1 MATEGENERA
11 AVSGNA
17 WRAEPASSILA
28 SRFVPHLATQG
39 NETHLTRET
48 FAQLRRELLSEIQSQ
63 LRVDEDVT
71 DVNKLICIVLK
82 AGLEISPHGDTS
94 EQDRE
99 GQVLDCLDIIQTSIE
114 KAPQALWENS
124 DPFILGE
131 DIHAP
136 LFAWLILR
144 LIRLATT
151 WTSETVREKIQL
163 LYILCSLEIFQRS
176 NPWDARLRGL
186 SIPAA
191 NGSLIEDAQNL
202 GLSPELFKKNTD
214 LGGFAQ
220 TVSLACRLLDS
231 FNPRGE
237 IQPHAKHHDFI
248 LRQNFSWVLNGFHRL
263 RQVIIEWLQT
273 KGAQLTSEDA
283 IVPLQYLTYLH
294 RCCVPDSTLAGL
306 LSNMSLTS
314 TWSQCL
320 CGFLTLENIGKLPSV
335 QVILGRFLCDL
346 TETAKSSQSLVQQ
359 LRETLLPVLTE
370 VKDGDSIF
378 QSLDSCLWSP
388 LQTLHTQLLD
398 TAPPLTV
405 YSPKGLP
412 GDVYEEPDAAF
423 QRAGVLHQAEPN
435 EYARPS
441 KRLCL
446 PGPPIGST
454 NHGLFHLLVGKVSA
468 ILQSDCGKTM
478 ADLRT
483 SIQTSYDELSEFKKT
498 ELLDNLGK
506 ICCATAGKL
515 LRKPSDVIKRDTL
528 FCQTCDT
535 DQYQNDRAGNEEHP
549 GFEEIWSLFNFILP
563 KLTRPPGPRI
573 SAMVALRR
581 ILMHAPNSNQMH
593 ISNSASGE
601 FCLHSLRSSIR
612 ELRVAT
618 GHSVVAFV
626 RSNLPTD
633 IRRANF
639 VVVLEWLKNVSGKDD
654 MPLQEACII
663 TLCRLATVSE
673 DEEKNIILLR
683 LLEYLG
689 HPNPY
694 ICAVAYNELSKLA
707 QQFSLTPAGLFR
719 PYWRTLSVTVIKN
732 LQSRP
737 YMAEQLC
744 DLLGMKVDGF
754 LRLTEVHV
762 LPYLVS
768 TRKRDIICRIG
779 ASRNEGE
786 SAFDVC
792 SEKNNLA
799 AILAFLLS
807 QQSDNPEA
815 MIMSL
820 LADIDPAF
828 KGRSLAELVR
838 IEPILIACDLLKSLG
853 DAGEQKKERFNQ
865 ALHRLATFVPRKIAH
880 GSSSKKADLSHF
892 IEEHVLGIITQFAN
906 AINDFQ
912 VRQTLAEK
920 RRNIKAIEEM
930 INIAQGHVS
939 SALPQVC
946 ACLRSALDI
955 EELCDYAFSAWKTLI
970 SSLSEEDLEPIID
983 QTLAIVIRYWDN
995 LTEESRNRA
1004 CQLIDHILTNHSSL
1018 VRDTFNTMPSLA
1030 SIPEMATFDAKI
1042 NDMRAQMDVR
1052 SQFLALIRRCQ
1063 SENATVVEQ
1072 ALMELAP
1079 FLSANEEFL
1088 HDSVLSEQPDPVIAQ
1103 LTRSLLD
1110 CCVKFSTTSDSITLL
1125 SARCLG
1131 LVGCLDPN
1139 RVETIKEKKDI
1150 LVLSNFDRMEE
1161 TVAFILFFLQHV
1173 LVDAFLSASNT
1184 RAQGFLAWAM
1194 QGLLKF
1200 CKLNAVLTQRSRDLQ
1215 GDEKYQRWMEL
1226 PESVRNTLTPF
1237 LTSTYTVT
1245 VVTNHTDVN
1254 YPLFSPKL
1262 THSEWLRTLVQ
1273 DLLQTGNGDNAKMV
1287 FSISSRVVKGQDISI
1302 SSFLLPFAVLNRIVG
1317 GTVQEQHN
1325 LQHELMSVLSHP
1337 IPETNNH
1344 ARETIISSSQVRIPV
1359 ELNWL
1364 SSWLQGKK
1372 KHLNGL
1378 NHNSNQTSR
1387 SHKDQ
1392 TRDTLIDKYS
1402 SQIKSVENLLSLI
1415 PPEIISKRAVE
1426 CKSFSKALFHWEQ
1439 YIRKSKVHPESQER
1453 SNLEPLYQRL
1463 QDIYSQIDEP
1473 DGIEGI
1479 SSHLSALD
1487 IDQQILEHRKA
1498 GRWATAQSWY
1508 ELQLEKEPDNV
1519 DAQWNLVTCLKE
1531 SGQQDAILT
1540 RFEVLK
1546 ENESAAS
1553 RFLPF
1558 AVEASWIMSRW
1569 DKLEGYL
1576 DLCAKQGTEEFNVGI
1591 GSALDALRR
1600 KQDESFTDKINE
1612 LRLNVARSLTTNS
1625 VASLQACHDDM
1636 LRLHAL
1642 SEVESIAKAQSGQS
1656 RPGLLGA
1663 LDRRLDVLGGYLS
1676 DKQYLLGLR
1685 RATMELAGEFADS
1698 DISAAWLTSARLSR
1712 KGNFSSQ
1719 AYHSML
1725 NAARLK
1731 DRSASIE
1738 HARLLWKDGHH
1749 RKAIQTLEGAI
1760 SANEIT
1766 SSTSSS
1772 VEIEAMSFL
1781 SGRGQHQNESTAL
1794 AHLMLAKWTDR
1805 AGQTHSQAIVQRYRE
1820 AIKLY
1825 PKWERAHYYLGKHY
1839 NKILESEK
1847 AKPMGKEAQIYLS
1860 GEATKLV
1867 IDNYLR
1873 SLTYGTKYVFQ
1884 TLPKLLTLWLEHA
1897 SIVEQP
1903 IDPKRGD
1910 NEEFQK
1916 HTQAQRKKSLDEMHA
1931 QLKKFIDKRL
1941 QAALL
1946 FTILPQVV
1954 ARICHPNITVY
1965 DLLTRIVAKA
1975 VHNFPQQGLWT
1986 VLAVVKSSNK
1996 ERAKRGYNCLQKII
2010 DYGNKSKGES
2020 STASEIRRMIT
2031 QGTKF
2036 SEELLQLCLAP
2047 VEEKSSRVQL
2057 GRHLGFNHKVAP
2069 CRLVVPFQAMLIP
2082 SLPASQN
2089 IEYIKGFRAF
2099 PRDPTTIEAILDEAQ
2114 ILNSLQKPRKI
2125 SLRGSDGKIYNAL
2138 CKPKDDLRKDQ
2149 RLMEFNNMINR
2160 FLKRD
2165 VESSKRRMYIKTYA
2179 VTPLNE
2185 ECGLIEWVD
2194 NLRTLREIVIKLLR
2208 ERGISPNYNEIRHH
2222 LNEICADRSFAKLP
2236 LFTTK
2241 ILAKL
2246 PPVLHE
2252 WFIEM
2257 FPETE
2262 AWFTARLRYT
2272 RSSAVMSMVGYVL
2285 GLGDRHG
2292 ENLSFE
2298 EGTGG
2303 LLHVD
2308 FNCLFDKGQTF
2319 EKPEVVP
2326 FRLTHNMIDAFGAYG
2341 YNGPFRR
2348 TCEITLSLLRQNEDA
2363 LMTVLE
2369 TFLHDPTTDFI
2380 GKRRRTH
2387 VNVPDTP
2394 AGVLEDV
2401 RNKLRGFMSK
2411 QPIALSVDGQVDE
2424 LIIQA
2429 TDKKKL
2435 ASITSY
2441 SGYLAREIQLPAPK
2455 ITRNTPLGLSQ
2466 YTTRH
2471 KTAKIWM
2478 LKFGCGHGSG
2488 LDCDFDCCN
2497 HSCCSLGSGV
2507 DDAASLYEDYL
2518 CAPVVSEIERN
2529 MTENEQEI
2537 AI

>member
-1 MATEGENERA
+1 MAAEGDNEKVA
-11 AVSGNA
+11 MSGNG
-17 WRAEPASSILA
+17 WRPEPASSILA
-28 SRFVPHLATQG
+28 AHFAPRLASQG
-39 NETHLTRET
+39 HDAHLTRET
-48 FAQLRRELLSEIQSQ
+48 FSQLRQELLGEAHNQ

-82 AGLEISPHGDTS
+82 AGLDISPKS
-94 EQDRE
+94 NSQEQNLE
-99 GQVLDCLDIIQTSIE
+99 GQVLDCLDIIQASIE
-114 KAPQALWENS
+114 KSPQALWETS
-124 DPFILGE
+124 DPLIWGE

-136 LFAWLILR
+136 LFSWLILR
-144 LIRLATT
+144 LIRLANI
-151 WTSETVREKIQL
+151 WTSEIVRDRIQL
-163 LYILCSLEIFQRS
+163 IWSSLVYCGQRQARSLPASYAVAAFLRACTSDILLSLEKCQF
-176 NPWDARLRGL
+176 NDPWSSRHENLT
-186 SIPAA
+186 IPAE
-191 NGSLIEDAQNL
+191 GGTLIEDIENL
-202 GLSPELFKKNTD
+202 GLSPSLCSNRTL
-214 LGGFAQ
+214 LGNFYQ
-220 TVSLACRLLDS
+220 SFSLACRLLDS
-231 FNPRGE
+231 FSPNNDVVSR
-237 IQPHAKHHDFI
+237 AKHHEFN
-248 LRQNFSWVLNGFHRL
+248 LSWTLNGYHRL
-263 RQVIIEWLQT
+263 RKVILEWLHLFRA
-273 KGAQLTSEDA
+273 KLTPEDESLS
-283 IVPLQYLTYLH
+283 LQYLTCLQ
-294 RCCVPDSTLAGL
+294 RCWVSGSHTSSL
-306 LSNMSLTS
+306 LSNTSLVS
-314 TWSQCL
+314 TWCQFLRGILGLDVLSQL
-320 CGFLTLENIGKLPSV
+320 NSV
-335 QVILGRFLCDL
+335 QALLSCFLDDL
-346 TETAKSSQSLVQQ
+346 SRAAANSRSLVQQ
-359 LRETLLPVLTE
+359 LREALPAL
-370 VKDGDSIF
+370 GDVESVHLND
-378 QSLDSCLWSP
+378 QLSESHLWSSF
-388 LQTLHTQLLD
+388 QTLHAKLKT
-398 TAPPLTV
+398 PPR
-405 YSPKGLP
+405 PGALP
-412 GDVYEEPDAAF
+412 QD
-423 QRAGVLHQAEPN
+423 EPN
-435 EYARPS
+435 ENARAP

-446 PGPPIGST
+446 PGLST
-454 NHGLFHLLVGKVSA
+454 EPNSHDLLQVLGGELSSV
-468 ILQSDCGKTM
+468 LHFDCGK
-478 ADLRT
+478 
-483 SIQTSYDELSEFKKT
+483 SIS
-498 ELLDNLGK
+498 ELLAVIQKSHNETSDPQKIVMLDILGK
-506 ICCATAGKL
+506 LACAVTRKFQN
-515 LRKPSDVIKRDTL
+515 KPSDIIERNIL
-528 FCQTCDT
+528 FCQTCDIET
-535 DQYQNDRAGNEEHP
+535 GPHNDADTTECPDYG
-549 GFEEIWSLFNFILP
+549 EIWTLFNSILP
-563 KLTRPPGPRI
+563 RLTRTPGPRI

-593 ISNSASGE
+593 LSTSASGE

-612 ELRVAT
+612 ELRIAA
-618 GHSVVAFV
+618 GHTVVAFV
-626 RSNLPTD
+626 RPGLPTD
-633 IRRANF
+633 VRRANF
-639 VVVLEWLKNVSGKDD
+639 VAVLEWIKNLSGKDD
-654 MPLQEACII
+654 MPVQEACIM

-683 LLEYLG
+683 LLEYLA
-689 HPNPY
+689 HTNPY
-694 ICAVAYNELSKLA
+694 VCAVAYNELSKLA
-707 QQFSLTPAGLFR
+707 QYFSLTPAGLFR
-719 PYWRTLSVTVIKN
+719 PYWRTLSVTVVKN

-737 YMAEQLC
+737 HMAEQLC

-762 LPYLVS
+762 LPYLVL

-820 LADIDPAF
+820 LAEIDPAF
-828 KGRSLAELVR
+828 KGRTLAELVR
-838 IEPILIACDLLKSLG
+838 IEPILITCDLLKSLG
-853 DAGEQKKERFNQ
+853 DAGEQKKDRFYQ
-865 ALHRLATFVPRKIAH
+865 ALQRLATFVPRKISH
-880 GSSSKKADLSHF
+880 GTTSRKTDLSHF

-930 INIAQGHVS
+930 IKIAQGHVS

-946 ACLRSALDI
+946 ACLRSALEI
-955 EELCDYAFSAWKTLI
+955 EELCDCAFSAWKTLV
-970 SSLSEEDLEPIID
+970 SSLTEEDLEPIID

-1004 CQLIDHILTNHSSL
+1004 CQLIDHILTNHQSL

-1030 SIPEMATFDAKI
+1030 SIPELAPFDAKI
-1042 NDMRAQMDVR
+1042 NDLRAQMDVR
-1052 SQFLALIRRCQ
+1052 SQFVALIRRCQ

-1072 ALMELAP
+1072 VLMELAP
-1079 FLSANEEFL
+1079 FLAANEEFL
-1088 HDSVLSEQPDPVIAQ
+1088 HDSVLSEQPDPVIAHM
-1103 LTRSLLD
+1103 TRSLLD
-1110 CCVKFSTTSDSITLL
+1110 CCVKFNTTSDSITLL
-1125 SARCLG
+1125 SAQCLG

-1161 TVAFILFFLQHV
+1161 TVAFILFFLQNV
-1173 LVDAFLSASNT
+1173 LVEAFLSASNT

-1200 CKLNAVLTQRSRDLQ
+1200 CKLNSVLNQRSRDLQ
-1215 GDEKYQRWMEL
+1215 GDEKHQRWMEL

-1245 VVTNHTDVN
+1245 VVTNHAEIR

-1262 THSEWLRTLVQ
+1262 THSEWLRAFVQ

-1302 SSFLLPFAVLNRIVG
+1302 SSFLLPFAVLNRVVG
-1317 GTVQEQHN
+1317 GTEQEKQD
-1325 LQHELMSVLSHP
+1325 LQCELMRVLSHP
-1337 IPETNNH
+1337 VPETNNN
-1344 ARETIISSSQVRIPV
+1344 ARETIISSSQSVFEV
-1359 ELNWL
+1359 LDYL
-1364 SSWLQGKK
+1364 SRWLQGKK

-1378 NHNSNQTSR
+1378 AQGSNHSSR
-1387 SHKDQ
+1387 SHKDLS
-1392 TRDTLIDKYS
+1392 RDALIDKYS
-1402 SQIKSVENLLSLI
+1402 SQIKSVETLLSSI

-1439 YIRKSKVHPESQER
+1439 YIRKTKLREGEQDR
-1453 SNLEPLYQRL
+1453 GTLEPLYQRL

-1479 SSHLSALD
+1479 SSHLSALN
-1487 IDQQILEHRKA
+1487 IDQQVLEHRKA

-1508 ELQLEKEPDNV
+1508 ELQLEKEPNNV

-1546 ENESAAS
+1546 ESESAAS

-1558 AVEASWIMSRW
+1558 AVEATWIMGRW

-1576 DLCAKQGTEEFNVGI
+1576 GLCTEQGTEEFNVGI
-1591 GSALDALRR
+1591 GSALDALRQ
-1600 KQDESFTDKINE
+1600 KKTSSFTDKINE

-1625 VASLQACHDDM
+1625 VASLQSCHDDM

-1642 SEVESIAKAQSGQS
+1642 SEVESIARVGSGRS
-1656 RPGLLGA
+1656 HSGLLDT

-1731 DRSASIE
+1731 DRSAAIE

-1760 SANEIT
+1760 SNNEAT
-1766 SSTSSS
+1766 QTTSSS
-1772 VEIEAMSFL
+1772 SDVEVMSFL

-1847 AKPMGKEAQIYLS
+1847 VKPMGKEAQIYLS

-1897 SIVEQP
+1897 FIVEQP
-1903 IDPKRGD
+1903 LDPKRGD
-1910 NEEFQK
+1910 NEDFQR
-1916 HTQAQRKKSLDEMHA
+1916 HTKAQRQKSLDEMHA
-1931 QLKKFIDKRL
+1931 QLKKYIEKRL

-1954 ARICHPNITVY
+1954 ARICHPNSTVY

-1996 ERAKRGYNCLQKII
+1996 ERATKGFTCLQKIM

-2020 STASEIRRMIT
+2020 SSASEIRRMIN
-2031 QGTKF
+2031 QGQKF
-2036 SEELLQLCLAP
+2036 SEELLQLCLAR
-2047 VEEKSSRVQL
+2047 VENKVTKVQL
-2057 GRHLGFNHKVAP
+2057 GRNLGFNHKVAP
-2069 CRLVVPFQAMLIP
+2069 CRL
-2082 SLPASQN
+2082 
-2089 IEYIKGFRAF
+2089 GF
-2099 PRDPTTIEAILDEAQ
+2099 PRDPTTIEAVLDDAQ

-2125 SLRGSDGKIYNAL
+2125 SIRGSDGKIYNAL

-2194 NLRTLREIVIKLLR
+2194 NLRTLREIIMKGLR
-2208 ERGISPNYNEIRHH
+2208 ERGITPNYNEIRHY
-2222 LNEICADRSFAKLP
+2222 LEDICADQSFSKLP

-2326 FRLTHNMIDAFGAYG
+2326 FRLTHNMVDAFGAYG
-2341 YNGPFRR
+2341 YNGGFGWKLDAGSMLILEVIGPFRR

-2401 RNKLRGFMSK
+2401 RNKLRGYMSK

-2424 LIIQA
+2424 LIMQA
-2429 TDKKKL
+2429 TDQKKL
-2435 ASITSY
+2435 ASMYI
-2441 SGYLAREIQLPAPK
+2441 G
-2455 ITRNTPLGLSQ
+2455 
-2466 YTTRH
+2466 
-2471 KTAKIWM
+2471 W
-2478 LKFGCGHGSG
+2478 
-2488 LDCDFDCCN
+2488 
-2497 HSCCSLGSGV
+2497 CSFF
-2507 DDAASLYEDYL
+2507 
-2518 CAPVVSEIERN
+2518 
-2529 MTENEQEI
+2529 
-2537 AI
+2537 

>member
-1 MATEGENERA
+1 MAIEGDNEQA
-11 AVSGNA
+11 TAPGNA

-39 NETHLTRET
+39 NESHLTRET
-48 FAQLRRELLSEIQSQ
+48 FAQLREEILSEIQSQ
-63 LRVDEDVT
+63 LRVDEGVT

-82 AGLEISPHGDTS
+82 AGLEISPNGSTS
-94 EQDRE
+94 EQDLE
-99 GQVLDCLDIIQTSIE
+99 GQVLDCLDIIQASIE
-114 KAPQALWENS
+114 KAPQALWEFS
-124 DPFILGE
+124 DPIILGE
-131 DIHAP
+131 DTHAP

-151 WTSETVREKIQL
+151 WTSEIVREKIQL
-163 LYILCSLEIFQRS
+163 ICARLANSKFKRVRPLPASYAVAAFLRACTSDILCSLETFQRS
-176 NPWDARLRGL
+176 NSWGTRLGGL

-191 NGSLIEDAQNL
+191 NGSLIEDTQNL
-202 GLSPELFKKNTD
+202 GLPPGLFKSNTA
-214 LGGFAQ
+214 LGGFPQ
-220 TVSLACRLLDS
+220 TISLASRLLDS
-231 FNPRGE
+231 FNPKGE
-237 IQPHAKHHDFI
+237 TQSRAKHHDFI

-263 RQVIIEWLQT
+263 RQVIIEWLQM

-283 IVPLQYLTYLH
+283 IVPLQYLTHLH
-294 RCCVPDSTLAGL
+294 RCCVPESTLAGL
-306 LSNMSLTS
+306 LSNMSLTY
-314 TWSQCL
+314 TWSQYL
-320 CGFLTLENIGKLPSV
+320 CGFLSLGNIGKLSSV
-335 QVILGRFLCDL
+335 QVILSRFLCDL
-346 TETAKSSQSLVQQ
+346 TETAKSSQPLIQQ
-359 LRETLLPVLTE
+359 LRETLLPVLTN
-370 VKDGDSIF
+370 VKDDNSSI
-378 QSLDSCLWSP
+378 QSLESCLWNS
-388 LQTLHTQLLD
+388 LQALHAQLLD
-398 TAPPLTV
+398 TVPPLTV
-405 YSPKGLP
+405 CSPKGSP
-412 GDVYEEPDAAF
+412 GEIYEESDTAF
-423 QRAGVLHQAEPN
+423 QRAGVSHRAEPN
-435 EYARPS
+435 EYARAS

-446 PGPPIGST
+446 PGLETGST
-454 NHGLFHLLVGKVSA
+454 NHGLFFFLMGNISA

-483 SIQTSYDELSEFKKT
+483 SIQASYEELSESKKT
-498 ELLDNLGK
+498 ELLDILGK
-506 ICCATAGKL
+506 ICCATAGQL
-515 LRKPSDVIKRDTL
+515 LRKSSHVIKRDTL
-528 FCQTCDT
+528 LCQTCDM
-535 DQYQNDRAGNEEHP
+535 DQYQNDHAGNEEHS

-563 KLTRPPGPRI
+563 RLTRTPGPRI
-573 SAMVALRR
+573 SAMIALRR

-593 ISNSASGE
+593 ISNSDFGE

-639 VVVLEWLKNVSGKDD
+639 VVVLECLKNLSGKDD

-663 TLCRLATVSE
+663 TLCGLAIGSE

-707 QQFSLTPAGLFR
+707 QQLFLTPAGLFR
-719 PYWRTLSVTVIKN
+719 PYWRTLSVTVVKH

-754 LRLTEVHV
+754 LRLTEVHI
-762 LPYLVS
+762 LPYLVL

-807 QQSDNPEA
+807 QKSDNPEG

-865 ALHRLATFVPRKIAH
+865 ALNRLATFVPRKIAH

-946 ACLRSALDI
+946 ACLRSALEI

-995 LTEESRNRA
+995 LTEESRNCA

-1030 SIPEMATFDAKI
+1030 SIPEMAVFDAKI

-1200 CKLNAVLTQRSRDLQ
+1200 CKLNAVMTQRSRDLQ

-1226 PESVRNTLTPF
+1226 PESIRNTLTPF

-1245 VVTNHTDVN
+1245 VVTNHTEVS

-1302 SSFLLPFAVLNRIVG
+1302 SSFLLPFTVLNRIVG
-1317 GTVQEQHN
+1317 GTEQEQQN
-1325 LQHELMSVLSHP
+1325 LQDELMSVLSHP
-1337 IPETNNH
+1337 IPETNNN
-1344 ARETIISSSQVRIPV
+1344 ARETILSSSQSVFEV
-1359 ELNWL
+1359 LDYL
-1364 SSWLQGKK
+1364 SRWLQGKK

-1378 NHNSNQTSR
+1378 NHNSNHTSR
-1387 SHKDQ
+1387 SHKGRN
-1392 TRDTLIDKYS
+1392 RDALIDKYS
-1402 SQIKSVENLLSLI
+1402 SQIKSVENLLSSI

-1439 YIRKSKVHPESQER
+1439 YIRKSKVHGESQER
-1453 SNLEPLYQRL
+1453 SSLEPLYQRL

-1531 SGQQDAILT
+1531 SGQQDAVLT

-1576 DLCAKQGTEEFNVGI
+1576 DLRAKQGTEEFNVGI
-1591 GSALDALRR
+1591 GLALDALRQ
-1600 KQDESFTDKINE
+1600 KKDESFTDKINE

-1625 VASLQACHDDM
+1625 VASLQACHNDM

-1656 RPGLLGA
+1656 RSGLLGA

-1698 DISAAWLTSARLSR
+1698 DISAAWLISARLSR
-1712 KGNFSSQ
+1712 KGNFNSQ

-1725 NAARLK
+1725 NAARMK

-1760 SANEIT
+1760 SANEVTPSI
-1766 SSTSSS
+1766 SSS

-1781 SGRGQHQNESTAL
+1781 SGRGQNQNESTAL

-1910 NEEFQK
+1910 NEEFQR
-1916 HTQAQRKKSLDEMHA
+1916 HTQAQRKKSLGEMHA

-1986 VLAVVKSSNK
+1986 VLAVIKSSNK
-1996 ERAKRGYNCLQKII
+1996 ERTKRGYNCLQKII
-2010 DYGNKSKGES
+2010 DYGSKSKGES
-2020 STASEIRRMIT
+2020 STASEIHRMIT
-2031 QGTKF
+2031 EGTKF

-2057 GRHLGFNHKVAP
+2057 GRNLGFNHKVAP

-2089 IEYIKGFRAF
+2089 TEYIKGFRAF
-2099 PRDPTTIEAILDEAQ
+2099 PRDPTTIEAVLDEAQ
-2114 ILNSLQKPRKI
+2114 ILSSLQKPRKI

-2194 NLRTLREIVIKLLR
+2194 NLRTMRDIIIKLLR
-2208 ERGISPNYNEIRHH
+2208 ERGIQPNFHEIRDD
-2222 LNEICADRSFAKLP
+2222 LNEICADRTFAKLP
-2236 LFTTK
+2236 LFTTN

-2262 AWFTARLRYT
+2262 SWFTARLRYT

-2308 FNCLFDKGQTF
+2308 FNCLFDKGHTF

-2326 FRLTHNMIDAFGAYG
+2326 FRLTHNMVDAFGAYG

-2435 ASITSY
+2435 ASMYI
-2441 SGYLAREIQLPAPK
+2441 G
-2455 ITRNTPLGLSQ
+2455 
-2466 YTTRH
+2466 
-2471 KTAKIWM
+2471 W
-2478 LKFGCGHGSG
+2478 
-2488 LDCDFDCCN
+2488 
-2497 HSCCSLGSGV
+2497 CSFF
-2507 DDAASLYEDYL
+2507 
-2518 CAPVVSEIERN
+2518 
-2529 MTENEQEI
+2529 
-2537 AI
+2537 

>member
-1 MATEGENERA
+1 M
-11 AVSGNA
+11 
-17 WRAEPASSILA
+17 
-28 SRFVPHLATQG
+28 Q
-39 NETHLTRET
+39 
-48 FAQLRRELLSEIQSQ
+48 
-63 LRVDEDVT
+63 
-71 DVNKLICIVLK
+71 
-82 AGLEISPHGDTS
+82 
-94 EQDRE
+94 
-99 GQVLDCLDIIQTSIE
+99 
-114 KAPQALWENS
+114 
-124 DPFILGE
+124 
-131 DIHAP
+131 
-136 LFAWLILR
+136 
-144 LIRLATT
+144 
-151 WTSETVREKIQL
+151 
-163 LYILCSLEIFQRS
+163 
-176 NPWDARLRGL
+176 
-186 SIPAA
+186 
-191 NGSLIEDAQNL
+191 
-202 GLSPELFKKNTD
+202 
-214 LGGFAQ
+214 
-220 TVSLACRLLDS
+220 
-231 FNPRGE
+231 PR
-237 IQPHAKHHDFI
+237 AKHQDFI
-248 LRQNFSWVLNGFHRL
+248 VRQNFSWMLNGFHRL
-263 RQVIIEWLQT
+263 RRVIIDWLQMART
-273 KGAQLTSEDA
+273 QITPEEESVL
-283 IVPLQYLTYLH
+283 LQYLRHLR
-294 RCCVPDSTLAGL
+294 RCNAPESTCAGL
-306 LSNMSLTS
+306 LSNMSMIS
-314 TWSQCL
+314 AWSQCL
-320 CGFLTLENIGKLPSV
+320 CGFLDLDGIDRLPST
-335 QVILGRFLCDL
+335 QAMLSCLLDDL
-346 TETAKSSQSLVQQ
+346 LQITQSAGSLVPQ
-359 LRETLLPVLTE
+359 LRETLLPALTE
-370 VKDGDSIF
+370 IKDGHSVF
-378 QSLDSCLWSP
+378 QALEPS
-388 LQTLHTQLLD
+388 LQTSLQNLHAQLSKEGP
-398 TAPPLTV
+398 TTTPG
-405 YSPKGLP
+405 SPNKQTEHSKNSALRLQKARVSSHVEP
-412 GDVYEEPDAAF
+412 QEET
-423 QRAGVLHQAEPN
+423 RA
-435 EYARPS
+435 S

-446 PGPPIGST
+446 PGIPNEPTDSD
-454 NHGLFHLLVGKVSA
+454 LFKTLVEKVSS
-468 ILQSDCGKTM
+468 ILQTDAGETVAELCI
-478 ADLRT
+478 
-483 SIQTSYDELSEFKKT
+483 SIQNSYENLSDPQKNEIL
-498 ELLDNLGK
+498 EVLGR
-506 ICCATAGKL
+506 IACAAAGKL
-515 LRKPSDVIKRDTL
+515 MKHSSEVIVRDTL
-528 FCQTCDT
+528 ICQTCDV
-535 DQYQNDRAGNEEHP
+535 EHP
-549 GFEEIWSLFNFILP
+549 THDHSGQGQYPIFEDIWSLFNFILP
-563 KLTRPPGPRI
+563 RLTRTPGPRI
-573 SAMVALRR
+573 SAMLALRR
-581 ILMHAPNSNQMH
+581 ILMHAPSSSQMH
-593 ISNSASGE
+593 ISTSAAGE

-612 ELRVAT
+612 ELRIAT
-618 GHSVVAFV
+618 GYSVVAFV
-626 RSNLPTD
+626 KPDLPMET
-633 IRRANF
+633 RRANF
-639 VVVLEWLKNVSGKDD
+639 VVVLEWLRNLSGKDD
-654 MPLQEACII
+654 TPLQEACIM
-663 TLCRLATVSE
+663 TLCGLALVSE

-719 PYWRTLSVTVIKN
+719 PYWRTLSVTVVKN

-737 YMAEQLC
+737 HMAEQLC

-754 LRLTEVHV
+754 LRLTEIHV
-762 LPYLVS
+762 LPYLVL

-820 LADIDPAF
+820 LAEIDPLF

-853 DAGEQKKERFNQ
+853 DAAEQTKEKFSQ
-865 ALHRLATFVPRKIAH
+865 ALHRLATFVPRKISH
-880 GSSSKKADLSHF
+880 GSASKKADLSQF

-970 SSLSEEDLEPIID
+970 SSLSEEDLEPMID

-995 LTEESRNRA
+995 LTGESRERA
-1004 CQLIDHILTNHSSL
+1004 FELIDHILTNHSTL

-1030 SIPEMATFDAKI
+1030 SIPELALFEAKI
-1042 NDMRAQMDVR
+1042 NDLRAQMDVR

-1063 SENATVVEQ
+1063 SENSTVVEQ
-1072 ALMELAP
+1072 ALKELAP
-1079 FLSANEEFL
+1079 FLSTNEEFL

-1110 CCVKFSTTSDSITLL
+1110 CCVKFSTNSDGITLL

-1173 LVDAFLSASNT
+1173 LVEAFLSASNT

-1200 CKLNAVLTQRSRDLQ
+1200 CKLNALLTQRSRDLQ
-1215 GDEKYQRWMEL
+1215 GDEKHQRWMEL

-1245 VVTNHTDVN
+1245 VVTNHAEVK
-1254 YPLFSPKL
+1254 YPLFSPNM

-1317 GTVQEQHN
+1317 GTEQEQQD
-1325 LQHELMSVLSHP
+1325 LQNELMSVLSHP
-1337 IPETNNH
+1337 ITETNNN
-1344 ARETIISSSQVRIPV
+1344 AREAILSSSQSVFEV
-1359 ELNWL
+1359 LDYL
-1364 SSWLQGKK
+1364 SRWLQGKK

-1378 NHNSNQTSR
+1378 NHGSNHSSR
-1387 SHKDQ
+1387 SYKDLS
-1392 TRDTLIDKYS
+1392 RDALIDKYS
-1402 SQIKSVENLLSLI
+1402 SQIKSVESVLSSI
-1415 PPEIISKRAVE
+1415 PPEVISKRAVE

-1439 YIRKSKVHPESQER
+1439 YIRKSKSHTEAEER
-1453 SNLEPLYQRL
+1453 TSLEPMYQRL

-1508 ELQLEKEPDNV
+1508 ELQLEKEPENI

-1546 ENESAAS
+1546 ENELSAS

-1558 AVEASWIMSRW
+1558 AVESSWIMSRW

-1600 KQDESFTDKINE
+1600 KQIGAFTDKINE
-1612 LRLNVARSLTTNS
+1612 LRLTVARSLTTNS
-1625 VASLQACHDDM
+1625 AASLQSCHDDM

-1642 SEVESIAKAQSGQS
+1642 SEVESIAKAESAS
-1656 RPGLLGA
+1656 SHPSLLSA
-1663 LDRRLDVLGGYLS
+1663 LDRRLDVLGGYLT

-1685 RATMELAGEFADS
+1685 RATMELSGDFADS
-1698 DISAAWLTSARLSR
+1698 DISAAWLVSARLSR

-1731 DRSASIE
+1731 DRSATIE

-1749 RKAIQTLEGAI
+1749 RKAIQTLESAI
-1760 SANEIT
+1760 SANETGPTT
-1766 SSTSSS
+1766 SS
-1772 VEIEAMSFL
+1772 VDVEAMSFL
-1781 SGRGQHQNESTAL
+1781 SGRGQDQNESTAL

-1903 IDPKRGD
+1903 LDPKRGD

-1916 HTQAQRKKSLDEMHA
+1916 HTKAQRQKSLDEMHL

-1954 ARICHPNITVY
+1954 ARICHPNSTVY

-1975 VHNFPQQGLWT
+1975 VHSFPQQGLWT

-1996 ERAKRGYNCLQKII
+1996 DRASRGFTCLQKIV
-2010 DYGNKSKGES
+2010 DYGNKPKGGSATSAEV
-2020 STASEIRRMIT
+2020 RRMIS
-2031 QGTKF
+2031 QGTKI

-2047 VEEKSSRVQL
+2047 VEDKVSKIQL

-2208 ERGISPNYNEIRHH
+2208 ERGIAPNYSDIRHY
-2222 LNEICADRSFAKLP
+2222 LNEICADRSFPKLP

-2252 WFIEM
+2252 WFVEM

-2285 GLGDRHG
+2285 GVSSREYSLGDRHG

-2326 FRLTHNMIDAFGAYG
+2326 FRLTHNMVDAFGAYG
-2341 YNGPFRR
+2341 YNGRYKSPASLALMLSHCTGPFRR

-2363 LMTVLE
+2363 LMTILE

-2401 RNKLRGFMSK
+2401 RNKLRGYMSK

-2424 LIIQA
+2424 LILQA

-2435 ASITSY
+2435 ASMYI
-2441 SGYLAREIQLPAPK
+2441 G
-2455 ITRNTPLGLSQ
+2455 
-2466 YTTRH
+2466 
-2471 KTAKIWM
+2471 W
-2478 LKFGCGHGSG
+2478 
-2488 LDCDFDCCN
+2488 
-2497 HSCCSLGSGV
+2497 CSFF
-2507 DDAASLYEDYL
+2507 
-2518 CAPVVSEIERN
+2518 
-2529 MTENEQEI
+2529 
-2537 AI
+2537 

>member
-1 MATEGENERA
+1 MAAEGDNERV
-11 AVSGNA
+11 AVPGNI
-17 WRAEPASSILA
+17 WRPEPASSILA
-28 SRFVPHLATQG
+28 AHFAPRLASQG
-39 NETHLTRET
+39 HDAQLTRET
-48 FAQLRRELLSEIQSQ
+48 FSQLRQELLGEVHNQ

-82 AGLEISPHGDTS
+82 AGLDISPKS
-94 EQDRE
+94 NSPEQSLE
-99 GQVLDCLDIIQTSIE
+99 GQVLDCLDIIQASIE
-114 KAPQALWENS
+114 KAPQALWAPS
-124 DPFILGE
+124 DPLILGE
-131 DIHAP
+131 DVHAP
-136 LFAWLILR
+136 LFSWLIIR
-144 LIRLATT
+144 LIRLANI
-151 WTSETVREKIQL
+151 WTSEIASPVTAFK
-163 LYILCSLEIFQRS
+163 LCGFCVSACLHVS
-176 NPWDARLRGL
+176 GT
-186 SIPAA
+186 
-191 NGSLIEDAQNL
+191 LIEDIENL
-202 GLSPELFKKNTD
+202 GLSPGLFSNCTV
-214 LGGFAQ
+214 LGDFHQ
-220 TVSLACRLLDS
+220 SFSLACRLLDS
-231 FNPRGE
+231 FSPNNDVVSR
-237 IQPHAKHHDFI
+237 AKHHEFN
-248 LRQNFSWVLNGFHRL
+248 LSWTLNGYHRL
-263 RQVIIEWLQT
+263 RRVIVEWLYLS
-273 KGAQLTSEDA
+273 GAQPAPDDETMS
-283 IVPLQYLTYLH
+283 LQYLACLQ
-294 RCCVPDSTLAGL
+294 RCWVSGSHDSSL
-306 LSNMSLTS
+306 LSNTSLIS
-314 TWSQCL
+314 TWCQCL
-320 CGFLTLENIGKLPSV
+320 RGLLGLGILDQLPSV
-335 QVILGRFLCDL
+335 QALLSCFLDDL
-346 TETAKSSQSLVQQ
+346 SRAAANSNSLVKQ
-359 LRETLLPVLTE
+359 LRETLPALEDIKSVHSNDQFFE
-370 VKDGDSIF
+370 SH
-378 QSLDSCLWSP
+378 LWSS
-388 LQTLHTQLLD
+388 LRRLHAKLETSSAD
-398 TAPPLTV
+398 APME
-405 YSPKGLP
+405 S
-412 GDVYEEPDAAF
+412 DSAF
-423 QRAGVLHQAEPN
+423 QRPSDLPQDEPN
-435 EYARPS
+435 EDTRAP

-446 PGPPIGST
+446 PGLPSESDIQD
-454 NHGLFHLLVGKVSA
+454 LLQVLEGRFSSV
-468 ILQSDCGKTM
+468 LHSDCGK
-478 ADLRT
+478 
-483 SIQTSYDELSEFKKT
+483 SIPELLTFIQKSHEELSDPQKIEM
-498 ELLDNLGK
+498 LDILGK
-506 ICCATAGKL
+506 IACAVTRML
-515 LRKPSDVIKRDTL
+515 RRKPSDIIEQDTFFCQKCDMEIGPHNDADAEYPEYGEIWTL
-528 FCQTCDT
+528 F
-535 DQYQNDRAGNEEHP
+535 N
-549 GFEEIWSLFNFILP
+549 LILP
-563 KLTRPPGPRI
+563 RLTRTPGPRI

-581 ILMHAPNSNQMH
+581 ILMHAPNSNQMYL
-593 ISNSASGE
+593 STSASGE

-618 GHSVVAFV
+618 GHTVVAFV
-626 RSNLPTD
+626 RPGLPED
-633 IRRANF
+633 VRRANF
-639 VVVLEWLKNVSGKDD
+639 VVILEWVKNLSEKDD
-654 MPLQEACII
+654 MPVQEACIM

-683 LLEYLG
+683 LLEYLA

-694 ICAVAYNELSKLA
+694 VCAVAYNELSKLA
-707 QQFSLTPAGLFR
+707 QHFSLTPAGLFR
-719 PYWRTLSVTVIKN
+719 PYWRTLSVTVVKN

-737 YMAEQLC
+737 HMAEQLC

-762 LPYLVS
+762 LPYLVL

-820 LADIDPAF
+820 LAEIDPAF

-838 IEPILIACDLLKSLG
+838 IEPILITCDLLKSLG
-853 DAGEQKKERFNQ
+853 DAGEQKKERFYQ
-865 ALHRLATFVPRKIAH
+865 ALHRLATFVPRKITH
-880 GSSSKKADLSHF
+880 GNTSKKADLSHF

-946 ACLRSALDI
+946 ACLRSALEI
-955 EELCDYAFSAWKTLI
+955 EELSDCAFSAWKTLV

-1004 CQLIDHILTNHSSL
+1004 CELIDHILINHQSL

-1030 SIPEMATFDAKI
+1030 SIPELAPFDAKI
-1042 NDMRAQMDVR
+1042 NDLRAQMDVR

-1072 ALMELAP
+1072 ALIELAP

-1088 HDSVLSEQPDPVIAQ
+1088 HDSVLSEQPDPVIAH

-1110 CCVKFSTTSDSITLL
+1110 CCVKFNTTSDNITLL

-1173 LVDAFLSASNT
+1173 LVEAFLSASNT

-1200 CKLNAVLTQRSRDLQ
+1200 CKLNSVFNQRSRDLQ
-1215 GDEKYQRWMEL
+1215 GDEKLQRWMEL

-1245 VVTNHTDVN
+1245 VVTNHAEVR

-1262 THSEWLRTLVQ
+1262 THSEWLRTFVQ

-1317 GTVQEQHN
+1317 GTEHEKQD
-1325 LQHELMSVLSHP
+1325 LQRELMRVLSHP
-1337 IPETNNH
+1337 VPETNNN
-1344 ARETIISSSQVRIPV
+1344 ARETIISSSQSVFEV
-1359 ELNWL
+1359 LDYL
-1364 SSWLQGKK
+1364 SRWLQGKK

-1378 NHNSNQTSR
+1378 AQNSNHSSR
-1387 SHKDQ
+1387 SNKDLS
-1392 TRDTLIDKYS
+1392 RDALIDKYS
-1402 SQIKSVENLLSLI
+1402 SQIKSVETLLSSI

-1439 YIRKSKVHPESQER
+1439 YIRKTK
-1453 SNLEPLYQRL
+1453 SNGGEQDCGSLEPLYQRL

-1479 SSHLSALD
+1479 SSHLSALN
-1487 IDQQILEHRKA
+1487 IDQQVLEHRKA

-1508 ELQLEKEPDNV
+1508 ELQLEKEPNNV

-1546 ENESAAS
+1546 ESESAAS

-1558 AVEASWIMSRW
+1558 AVEATWIMGRW

-1576 DLCAKQGTEEFNVGI
+1576 RLCAEQGTEEFNVGI
-1591 GSALDALRR
+1591 GSALDALRQ
-1600 KQDESFTDKINE
+1600 KQSSSFTDKINE
-1612 LRLNVARSLTTNS
+1612 LRLNVARSLTANS
-1625 VASLQACHDDM
+1625 VASLQSCHDDM

-1642 SEVESIAKAQSGQS
+1642 SEVESIARVESDRS
-1656 RPGLLGA
+1656 HSGLLDT

-1731 DRSASIE
+1731 DRSATIE

-1760 SANEIT
+1760 SANEAT
-1766 SSTSSS
+1766 QTTSSS
-1772 VEIEAMSFL
+1772 SDVEAMSFL
-1781 SGRGQHQNESTAL
+1781 SSRGQHQNESTAL

-1847 AKPMGKEAQIYLS
+1847 AKPMGREAQIYLS

-1903 IDPKRGD
+1903 LDPKRGD
-1910 NEEFQK
+1910 NEDFQR
-1916 HTQAQRKKSLDEMHA
+1916 HTKAQRQKSLDEMHA
-1931 QLKKFIDKRL
+1931 QLKKYIEKRL

-1954 ARICHPNITVY
+1954 ARICHPNSTVY

-1996 ERAKRGYNCLQKII
+1996 ERATKGFTCLQKIM
-2010 DYGNKSKGES
+2010 DYGNKSKGDS
-2020 STASEIRRMIT
+2020 SSASEIRRMIN
-2031 QGTKF
+2031 QGQKF
-2036 SEELLQLCLAP
+2036 SEELLQLCLAR
-2047 VEEKSSRVQL
+2047 VENKVSKVQL
-2057 GRHLGFNHKVAP
+2057 GRNLGFNHKVAP

-2089 IEYIKGFRAF
+2089 LEYIKGFRAF
-2099 PRDPTTIEAILDEAQ
+2099 PRDPTTIEAVLDDAQ

-2125 SLRGSDGKIYNAL
+2125 SIRGSDGKIYNAL

-2194 NLRTLREIVIKLLR
+2194 NLRTLREIIMKGLR
-2208 ERGISPNYNEIRHH
+2208 EKGITPNYNEIRHY
-2222 LNEICADRSFAKLP
+2222 LEDICADQSFSKLP

-2326 FRLTHNMIDAFGAYG
+2326 FRLTHNMVDAFGAYG

-2401 RNKLRGFMSK
+2401 RNKLRGYMSK

-2424 LIIQA
+2424 LIVQA

-2435 ASITSY
+2435 ASMYI
-2441 SGYLAREIQLPAPK
+2441 G
-2455 ITRNTPLGLSQ
+2455 
-2466 YTTRH
+2466 
-2471 KTAKIWM
+2471 W
-2478 LKFGCGHGSG
+2478 
-2488 LDCDFDCCN
+2488 
-2497 HSCCSLGSGV
+2497 CSFF
-2507 DDAASLYEDYL
+2507 
-2518 CAPVVSEIERN
+2518 
-2529 MTENEQEI
+2529 
-2537 AI
+2537 

>member
-1 MATEGENERA
+1 MATDGDNERVTA
-11 AVSGNA
+11 PGNA
-17 WRAEPASSILA
+17 WRAEPTSSILA

-39 NETHLTRET
+39 NESHLTRET
-48 FAQLRRELLSEIQSQ
+48 FAQLRQELLSEIQSQ

-82 AGLEISPHGDTS
+82 AGLEISPHGSTS

-99 GQVLDCLDIIQTSIE
+99 GQVLDCLDIIQASIE
-114 KAPQALWENS
+114 KAPQALWGSS
-124 DPFILGE
+124 DPLILGE
-131 DIHAP
+131 DRHAP

-151 WTSETVREKIQL
+151 WKSETVREKIHL
-163 LYILCSLEIFQRS
+163 LCASLACSQFKQVRSLPASYAVAAFLRACTSDILCSLETSQRS
-176 NPWDARLRGL
+176 NSWDTRIKGL
-186 SIPAA
+186 SIPTA
-191 NGSLIEDAQNL
+191 NGTLIEDTQNL
-202 GLSPELFKKNTD
+202 GLSPGLFKSNVE

-231 FNPRGE
+231 FNPKGE
-237 IQPHAKHHDFI
+237 MQPRAKRDDFI
-248 LRQNFSWVLNGFHRL
+248 LRQNFSWVLNSLHRL
-263 RQVIIEWLQT
+263 RQVIIEWLQM

-283 IVPLQYLTYLH
+283 VVSSQYLTCLH
-294 RCCVPDSTLAGL
+294 RCCVPGSTLAGL
-306 LSNMSLTS
+306 LSTNIIS

-320 CGFLTLENIGKLPSV
+320 CGFLSLENIGKLPSV
-335 QVILGRFLCDL
+335 QVILSRFLCDL

-359 LRETLLPVLTE
+359 LRENLLPVLTE
-370 VKDGDSIF
+370 VNDRNSSF
-378 QSLDSCLWSP
+378 QSLESCLWSP
-388 LQTLHTQLLD
+388 LQTLYAQLLD

-405 YSPKGLP
+405 HTHKGSP
-412 GDVYEEPDAAF
+412 GDIDEESDTAF
-423 QRAGVLHQAEPN
+423 QRFGILHQTEPN
-435 EYARPS
+435 EYARAS

-446 PGPPIGST
+446 PGLPTGST
-454 NHGLFHLLVGKVSA
+454 NNGLFHLLVGNVSA

-483 SIQTSYDELSEFKKT
+483 SIQTSYDELSENKKT
-498 ELLDNLGK
+498 ELLDILGK

-515 LRKPSDVIKRDTL
+515 MRKPSGVIKRDTL

-535 DQYQNDRAGNEEHP
+535 DQYQIDRAGNEEHS

-563 KLTRPPGPRI
+563 RLTRPPGPRI
-573 SAMVALRR
+573 SAMVTLRR
-581 ILMHAPNSNQMH
+581 ILMHAPNSNQKH

-612 ELRVAT
+612 ELRIAT

-626 RSNLPTD
+626 RSNLTTD

-639 VVVLEWLKNVSGKDD
+639 VVVLEWLKNLSGKAD

-663 TLCRLATVSE
+663 TLCKLATVSE

-694 ICAVAYNELSKLA
+694 VCAVAYNELSKLS

-719 PYWRTLSVTVIKN
+719 PYWRTLSVTVVKN

-762 LPYLVS
+762 LPYLVL

-786 SAFDVC
+786 SAFD
-792 SEKNNLA
+792 
-799 AILAFLLS
+799 
-807 QQSDNPEA
+807 QSDNPEA

-820 LADIDPAF
+820 LADVDPAF

-853 DAGEQKKERFNQ
+853 DAGEQKRERFNQ
-865 ALHRLATFVPRKIAH
+865 ALHRLATFVPRKIPH

-930 INIAQGHVS
+930 IKIAQGHVS

-946 ACLRSALDI
+946 ACLRSALEI

-970 SSLSEEDLEPIID
+970 SSLGEEDLEPIID

-995 LTEESRNRA
+995 LTEESRNSA
-1004 CQLIDHILTNHSSL
+1004 CKLIDHILTNHSSL
-1018 VRDTFNTMPSLA
+1018 VRDTFDTMPSLA
-1030 SIPEMATFDAKI
+1030 SIPEMAAFDAKI

-1110 CCVKFSTTSDSITLL
+1110 CCVKFSTTSDSITLF

-1161 TVAFILFFLQHV
+1161 TVAFIIFFLQHV

-1245 VVTNHTDVN
+1245 VVTSYTEVN

-1325 LQHELMSVLSHP
+1325 LQYELMSVLSHP
-1337 IPETNNH
+1337 IPETNNN
-1344 ARETIISSSQVRIPV
+1344 ARETIMSSSQSVFEV
-1359 ELNWL
+1359 LDYL
-1364 SSWLQGKK
+1364 SRWLQGKK

-1378 NHNSNQTSR
+1378 NHNFNQTSR

-1392 TRDTLIDKYS
+1392 SRDALIDKYS
-1402 SQIKSVENLLSLI
+1402 SQIKSVENLVSSI
-1415 PPEIISKRAVE
+1415 RPEIISKRAVE

-1453 SNLEPLYQRL
+1453 FGLEPLYQRL

-1600 KQDESFTDKINE
+1600 KQNEAFTDKINE
-1612 LRLNVARSLTTNS
+1612 LRLTVARSLTTNS

-1698 DISAAWLTSARLSR
+1698 DLSAAWLTSARLSR

-1760 SANEIT
+1760 SANEVT
-1766 SSTSSS
+1766 PSASSS

-1781 SGRGQHQNESTAL
+1781 SGHGQHQNESTAL

-1897 SIVEQP
+1897 SIIEQP

-1910 NEEFQK
+1910 NEEFQN

-1975 VHNFPQQGLWT
+1975 VRNFPQQGLWT
-1986 VLAVVKSSNK
+1986 VLAV
-1996 ERAKRGYNCLQKII
+1996 

-2020 STASEIRRMIT
+2020 SAASEIRRMIT

-2057 GRHLGFNHKVAP
+2057 GRNLGFNHKVAP

-2099 PRDPTTIEAILDEAQ
+2099 PRDPTTIEAVLDEAQ
-2114 ILNSLQKPRKI
+2114 VLNSLQKPRKI

-2208 ERGISPNYNEIRHH
+2208 ERGISPNYNEIRHN

-2326 FRLTHNMIDAFGAYG
+2326 FRLTHNMVDAFGAYG

-2435 ASITSY
+2435 ASMYI
-2441 SGYLAREIQLPAPK
+2441 G
-2455 ITRNTPLGLSQ
+2455 
-2466 YTTRH
+2466 
-2471 KTAKIWM
+2471 W
-2478 LKFGCGHGSG
+2478 
-2488 LDCDFDCCN
+2488 
-2497 HSCCSLGSGV
+2497 CSFF
-2507 DDAASLYEDYL
+2507 
-2518 CAPVVSEIERN
+2518 
-2529 MTENEQEI
+2529 
-2537 AI
+2537 

>member
-1 MATEGENERA
+1 MDGENERTER
-11 AVSGNA
+11 G
-17 WRAEPASSILA
+17 WREPASSILA
-28 SRFVPHLATQG
+28 SHLAPHLATQG
-39 NETHLTRET
+39 YESISRET
-48 FAQLRRELLSEIQSQ
+48 FAQLRQELLGETHQI
-63 LRVDEDVT
+63 RVEEDVT

-82 AGLEISPHGDTS
+82 AGLEISPHGDAQGS
-94 EQDRE
+94 DLQ
-99 GQVLDCLDIIQTSIE
+99 GQVLDCLDIIRASID
-114 KAPQALWENS
+114 KAPQALWAPCDS
-124 DPFILGE
+124 LIFAE
-131 DIHAP
+131 DVHVP
-136 LFAWLILR
+136 LHTWLVLR
-144 LIRLATT
+144 LIRLANT
-151 WTSETVREKIQL
+151 WTSDAVREKIQL
-163 LYILCSLEIFQRS
+163 IWASLAYIQFKQARPVPASYAVSAFLRACTSGLLTIPRPVKRVRLTASKDILVSLETSRKS
-176 NPWDARLRGL
+176 GPWDDGSHGL
-186 SIPAA
+186 SLPSTH
-191 NGSLIEDAQNL
+191 GSLMQDVENL
-202 GLSPELFKKNTD
+202 DISSGLFKQTTA
-214 LGGFAQ
+214 LGGFSQAS
-220 TVSLACRLLDS
+220 SLACRLLDA
-231 FNPRGE
+231 FNPRDE
-237 IQPHAKHHDFI
+237 MQTRVKHQDLI
-248 LRQNFSWVLNGFHRL
+248 VRQNFAWMLNGFHRL
-263 RQVIIEWLQT
+263 RRVIIDWVQT
-273 KGAQLTSEDA
+273 ARTQIAPEDEN
-283 IVPLQYLTYLH
+283 VLLQYLKYLH
-294 RCCVPDSTLAGL
+294 RCNAPESTYSGL
-306 LSNMSLTS
+306 LPNMSLIS
-314 TWSQCL
+314 AWSQCL
-320 CGFLTLENIGKLPSV
+320 CGFLGLDAIDKLPSV
-335 QVILGRFLCDL
+335 QALLGCLLDDL
-346 TETAKSSQSLVQQ
+346 LQITQSSDALVPQ
-359 LRETLLPVLTE
+359 LMESLLPALIE
-370 VKDGDSIF
+370 VKNKHPVF
-378 QSLDSCLWSP
+378 QSLEPS
-388 LQTLHTQLLD
+388 LQ
-398 TAPPLTV
+398 
-405 YSPKGLP
+405 S
-412 GDVYEEPDAAF
+412 EEHHRNSGETF
-423 QRAGVLHQAEPN
+423 QKAEIPQNTKPQEESRA
-435 EYARPS
+435 S

-446 PGPPIGST
+446 LVFPNAST
-454 NHGLFHLLVGKVSA
+454 DHDLFKMLVEKVSS
-468 ILQSDCGKTM
+468 ILQSDSSETV
-478 ADLRT
+478 ADLCT
-483 SIQTSYDELSEFKKT
+483 SIQTSYETLSDSQKNEV
-498 ELLDNLGK
+498 LDSLGR
-506 ICCATAGKL
+506 IACAATGKL
-515 LRKPSDVIKRDTL
+515 LKHSSEVIVRDTL
-528 FCQTCDT
+528 ICQTCDVEQPVYEHS
-535 DQYQNDRAGNEEHP
+535 DQGQYP
-549 GFEEIWSLFNFILP
+549 VFEDIWFLLNFILP
-563 KLTRPPGPRI
+563 RLTRIPGPRI

-581 ILMHAPNSNQMH
+581 ILMHAPNSSQMH
-593 ISNSASGE
+593 ISTSAAGE

-612 ELRVAT
+612 ELRIAT

-626 RSNLPTD
+626 RSNLPIET
-633 IRRANF
+633 RRANF
-639 VVVLEWLKNVSGKDD
+639 VVVLEWLRNLSGKDGKD
-654 MPLQEACII
+654 DTPLQEACIM
-663 TLCRLATVSE
+663 TLCGLALYALNPIRTFSVSWDSHMHVSRVSE

-694 ICAVAYNELSKLA
+694 VCAVAYNELSKLA
-707 QQFSLTPAGLFR
+707 QRFSLTPAGLFR
-719 PYWRTLSVTVIKN
+719 PYWRTLSVTVVKN

-737 YMAEQLC
+737 HMAEQLC

-754 LRLTEVHV
+754 LRLTEIHV
-762 LPYLVS
+762 LPYLVL

-820 LADIDPAF
+820 LAEIDPAF

-838 IEPILIACDLLKSLG
+838 IEPILIACDLLKSLS
-853 DAGEQKKERFNQ
+853 DAAEQNKERFSQ
-865 ALHRLATFVPRKIAH
+865 ALHKLATFVPRKIPH
-880 GSSSKKADLSHF
+880 GGTSKKADLSQF

-983 QTLAIVIRYWDN
+983 QTLAIVIRYWAN
-995 LTEESRNRA
+995 FTEESRDRA
-1004 CQLIDHILTNHSSL
+1004 FELIDHILANHSAL

-1030 SIPEMATFDAKI
+1030 SIPELAPFESKI
-1042 NDMRAQMDVR
+1042 NDLRAQMDVR
-1052 SQFLALIRRCQ
+1052 SRFLALIRRCQ
-1063 SENATVVEQ
+1063 SENSTVVEQ
-1072 ALMELAP
+1072 ALKELTP

-1088 HDSVLSEQPDPVIAQ
+1088 HDSVLSEQPDPVISQ

-1110 CCVKFSTTSDSITLL
+1110 CCVKFSTNSDSITLL

-1173 LVDAFLSASNT
+1173 LVEAFLSASNT

-1200 CKLNAVLTQRSRDLQ
+1200 CKLNALLTQRSRDLQ
-1215 GDEKYQRWMEL
+1215 GDEKHQRWMEL

-1245 VVTNHTDVN
+1245 VVTNHTDVK
-1254 YPLFSPKL
+1254 YPLFSPNM

-1273 DLLQTGNGDNAKMV
+1273 DLLQTGNGDNARMV

-1317 GTVQEQHN
+1317 GTEQEKLD
-1325 LQHELMSVLSHP
+1325 LQNELMSVLSHP
-1337 IPETNNH
+1337 IIETNNN
-1344 ARETIISSSQVRIPV
+1344 ARETIISSSQVRF
-1359 ELNWL
+1359 L
-1364 SSWLQGKK
+1364 SVFEILDYLSRWLQGKK
-1372 KHLNGL
+1372 KHLNGVSHGS
-1378 NHNSNQTSR
+1378 NHSSR
-1387 SHKDQ
+1387 SYKDLS
-1392 TRDTLIDKYS
+1392 RDALIEKYS
-1402 SQIKSVENLLSLI
+1402 SQIKSVESVLSSI
-1415 PPEIISKRAVE
+1415 PPEVISKRAVE
-1426 CKSFSKALFHWEQ
+1426 CRSFSKALFHWEQ
-1439 YIRKSKVHPESQER
+1439 YIRKSKAHAETEER
-1453 SNLEPLYQRL
+1453 ASLEPLYQRL

-1508 ELQLEKEPDNV
+1508 ELQLEKEPENI

-1546 ENESAAS
+1546 ENESSAS

-1558 AVEASWIMSRW
+1558 AVESSWIMSRW

-1600 KQDESFTDKINE
+1600 KQIGLFSDKING
-1612 LRLNVARSLTTNS
+1612 LRLSVARSLTTNS
-1625 VASLQACHDDM
+1625 AASLQSCHDDM

-1642 SEVESIAKAQSGQS
+1642 SEVESIAKAESAS
-1656 RPGLLGA
+1656 SHPGLLSA
-1663 LDRRLDVLGGYLS
+1663 LDRRLDVLGGYLT

-1685 RATMELAGEFADS
+1685 RATMELSGEFVDS

-1731 DRSASIE
+1731 DRSATIE

-1760 SANEIT
+1760 SANEAGPTT
-1766 SSTSSS
+1766 SSAS
-1772 VEIEAMSFL
+1772 VDVETMSFL

-1794 AHLMLAKWTDR
+1794 
-1805 AGQTHSQAIVQRYRE
+1805 
-1820 AIKLY
+1820 
-1825 PKWERAHYYLGKHY
+1825 RAHYYLGKHY

-1903 IDPKRGD
+1903 LDPKRGD

-1916 HTQAQRKKSLDEMHA
+1916 HTKVQRQKSLDEMHL

-1954 ARICHPNITVY
+1954 ARICHPNTTVY

-1975 VHNFPQQGLWT
+1975 VNSFPQQGLWT

-1996 ERAKRGYNCLQKII
+1996 ERASRGFTCLQKIV
-2010 DYGNKSKGES
+2010 DYGSKPKGGS
-2020 STASEIRRMIT
+2020 ATSAEIRRMIS
-2031 QGTKF
+2031 QGTKI

-2047 VEEKSSRVQL
+2047 VEDKVSKVQL

-2099 PRDPTTIEAILDEAQ
+2099 PRDPTTIEAIIDEAQ

-2208 ERGISPNYNEIRHH
+2208 ERGIAPNYNEIRHY
-2222 LNEICADRSFAKLP
+2222 LNEICGDRSFAKLP

-2241 ILAKL
+2241 ILVKL

-2252 WFIEM
+2252 WFVEM

-2326 FRLTHNMIDAFGAYG
+2326 FRLTHNMVDAFGAYG

-2348 TCEITLSLLRQNEDA
+2348 TCEITLGLLRQNEDA

-2401 RNKLRGFMSK
+2401 RNKLRGYMSK

-2424 LIIQA
+2424 LILQA
-2429 TDKKKL
+2429 TDKRKL
-2435 ASITSY
+2435 ASMYI
-2441 SGYLAREIQLPAPK
+2441 G
-2455 ITRNTPLGLSQ
+2455 
-2466 YTTRH
+2466 
-2471 KTAKIWM
+2471 W
-2478 LKFGCGHGSG
+2478 
-2488 LDCDFDCCN
+2488 
-2497 HSCCSLGSGV
+2497 CSFF
-2507 DDAASLYEDYL
+2507 
-2518 CAPVVSEIERN
+2518 
-2529 MTENEQEI
+2529 
-2537 AI
+2537 

>member
-11 AVSGNA
+11 TAPGNA

-39 NETHLTRET
+39 NESHLTRET
-48 FAQLRRELLSEIQSQ
+48 FAQLRQELLSEIQSQ

-82 AGLEISPHGDTS
+82 AGLEISPNGSTP
-94 EQDRE
+94 EQDLE
-99 GQVLDCLDIIQTSIE
+99 GQVLDCLDIIQASIE
-114 KAPQALWENS
+114 KAPQALWEAS
-124 DPFILGE
+124 DPLILGE

-144 LIRLATT
+144 LIRLATI

-163 LYILCSLEIFQRS
+163 LCTSLAYAQFKQARSLPVSYAVAAFLRACTSDILCSLETFQRS
-176 NPWDARLRGL
+176 NPWDTRLRGL

-191 NGSLIEDAQNL
+191 NGSLIEDTQNL
-202 GLSPELFKKNTD
+202 GLSPELFKSNTA
-214 LGGFAQ
+214 LAGFAQ

-231 FNPRGE
+231 FNPKGE
-237 IQPHAKHHDFI
+237 MQSRAKHHDFI

-263 RQVIIEWLQT
+263 RQVIIEWLQI

-283 IVPLQYLTYLH
+283 TVALQYLTYLQ
-294 RCCVPDSTLAGL
+294 RCCVPESTLAGL

-320 CGFLTLENIGKLPSV
+320 CGFLSLENIGKLPSV
-335 QVILGRFLCDL
+335 QVILSRFLCNL
-346 TETAKSSQSLVQQ
+346 TETAKSSQPLVQE

-370 VKDGDSIF
+370 VKGDNSRF
-378 QSLDSCLWSP
+378 QSLESCLWVSFP
-388 LQTLHTQLLD
+388 SYLAQTLHALLLD
-398 TAPPLTV
+398 TASPLEV
-405 YSPKGLP
+405 CPPKGLP
-412 GDVYEEPDAAF
+412 GDIYEESDTPF
-423 QRAGVLHQAEPN
+423 QRAEVLHQAEPN
-435 EYARPS
+435 EYARAS

-446 PGPPIGST
+446 PALPPGSI
-454 NHGLFHLLVGKVSA
+454 NHSLFHLLVGNISM

-483 SIQTSYDELSEFKKT
+483 SIQTSYEGLSESKKT
-498 ELLDNLGK
+498 ELLDILGK
-506 ICCATAGKL
+506 ICCATTEKL
-515 LRKPSDVIKRDTL
+515 LRKPSDVIKRETL

-535 DQYQNDRAGNEEHP
+535 DHYQNDRAENEEHP

-563 KLTRPPGPRI
+563 RLTRTPGPRI

-626 RSNLPTD
+626 RPNLPTD

-639 VVVLEWLKNVSGKDD
+639 VVVLEWLKSLSGKDD

-663 TLCRLATVSE
+663 TLCGLATVSE

-694 ICAVAYNELSKLA
+694 VCAVAYNELSKLA

-719 PYWRTLSVTVIKN
+719 PYWRTLSVTVVKN

-762 LPYLVS
+762 LPYLVL

-779 ASRNEGE
+779 ASRTEGE

-946 ACLRSALDI
+946 ACLRSALEI
-955 EELCDYAFSAWKTLI
+955 EGLCDYAFSAWKTLI

-995 LTEESRNRA
+995 LTDGSRSRA

-1030 SIPEMATFDAKI
+1030 SIPEMAAFDAKI

-1161 TVAFILFFLQHV
+1161 TVAFILFFLQNV
-1173 LVDAFLSASNT
+1173 LFDAFLSASNT

-1226 PESVRNTLTPF
+1226 PEMSGFERWCKIFYRLGMETT
-1237 LTSTYTVT
+1237 
-1245 VVTNHTDVN
+1245 
-1254 YPLFSPKL
+1254 
-1262 THSEWLRTLVQ
+1262 Q
-1273 DLLQTGNGDNAKMV
+1273 KMV

-1317 GTVQEQHN
+1317 GTEQEQQN

-1337 IPETNNH
+1337 IPETNNN
-1344 ARETIISSSQVRIPV
+1344 ARETIISSSQ
-1359 ELNWL
+1359 
-1364 SSWLQGKK
+1364 
-1372 KHLNGL
+1372 HLNGL
-1378 NHNSNQTSR
+1378 SHHSNQTSR

-1392 TRDTLIDKYS
+1392 SRDALIDKYS
-1402 SQIKSVENLLSLI
+1402 SQIKSVENLLSSI

-1439 YIRKSKVHPESQER
+1439 YIRKSKVHGESQER
-1453 SNLEPLYQRL
+1453 SSLEPLYQRL

-1591 GSALDALRR
+1591 GSALDALRQ
-1600 KQDESFTDKINE
+1600 KQGESFTNKINE

-1760 SANEIT
+1760 SANEVT
-1766 SSTSSS
+1766 PSTSSS

-1910 NEEFQK
+1910 NEDFQK

-2099 PRDPTTIEAILDEAQ
+2099 PRDPTTIEAVLDEAQ

-2208 ERGISPNYNEIRHH
+2208 ERGISPNYNEIRHD

-2236 LFTTK
+2236 LFTTNV
-2241 ILAKL
+2241 LAKL

-2435 ASITSY
+2435 ASMYI
-2441 SGYLAREIQLPAPK
+2441 G
-2455 ITRNTPLGLSQ
+2455 
-2466 YTTRH
+2466 
-2471 KTAKIWM
+2471 W
-2478 LKFGCGHGSG
+2478 
-2488 LDCDFDCCN
+2488 
-2497 HSCCSLGSGV
+2497 CSFF
-2507 DDAASLYEDYL
+2507 
-2518 CAPVVSEIERN
+2518 
-2529 MTENEQEI
+2529 
-2537 AI
+2537 

>member
-1 MATEGENERA
+1 
-11 AVSGNA
+11 
-17 WRAEPASSILA
+17 
-28 SRFVPHLATQG
+28 
-39 NETHLTRET
+39 
-48 FAQLRRELLSEIQSQ
+48 
-63 LRVDEDVT
+63 
-71 DVNKLICIVLK
+71 
-82 AGLEISPHGDTS
+82 
-94 EQDRE
+94 
-99 GQVLDCLDIIQTSIE
+99 
-114 KAPQALWENS
+114 
-124 DPFILGE
+124 
-131 DIHAP
+131 
-136 LFAWLILR
+136 
-144 LIRLATT
+144 
-151 WTSETVREKIQL
+151 
-163 LYILCSLEIFQRS
+163 
-176 NPWDARLRGL
+176 
-186 SIPAA
+186 
-191 NGSLIEDAQNL
+191 
-202 GLSPELFKKNTD
+202 
-214 LGGFAQ
+214 
-220 TVSLACRLLDS
+220 
-231 FNPRGE
+231 
-237 IQPHAKHHDFI
+237 
-248 LRQNFSWVLNGFHRL
+248 
-263 RQVIIEWLQT
+263 
-273 KGAQLTSEDA
+273 
-283 IVPLQYLTYLH
+283 
-294 RCCVPDSTLAGL
+294 
-306 LSNMSLTS
+306 
-314 TWSQCL
+314 
-320 CGFLTLENIGKLPSV
+320 
-335 QVILGRFLCDL
+335 
-346 TETAKSSQSLVQQ
+346 
-359 LRETLLPVLTE
+359 
-370 VKDGDSIF
+370 
-378 QSLDSCLWSP
+378 
-388 LQTLHTQLLD
+388 
-398 TAPPLTV
+398 
-405 YSPKGLP
+405 
-412 GDVYEEPDAAF
+412 
-423 QRAGVLHQAEPN
+423 
-435 EYARPS
+435 
-441 KRLCL
+441 
-446 PGPPIGST
+446 
-454 NHGLFHLLVGKVSA
+454 
-468 ILQSDCGKTM
+468 
-478 ADLRT
+478 
-483 SIQTSYDELSEFKKT
+483 
-498 ELLDNLGK
+498 
-506 ICCATAGKL
+506 
-515 LRKPSDVIKRDTL
+515 
-528 FCQTCDT
+528 
-535 DQYQNDRAGNEEHP
+535 
-549 GFEEIWSLFNFILP
+549 
-563 KLTRPPGPRI
+563 
-573 SAMVALRR
+573 
-581 ILMHAPNSNQMH
+581 
-593 ISNSASGE
+593 
-601 FCLHSLRSSIR
+601 
-612 ELRVAT
+612 
-618 GHSVVAFV
+618 
-626 RSNLPTD
+626 
-633 IRRANF
+633 
-639 VVVLEWLKNVSGKDD
+639 
-654 MPLQEACII
+654 
-663 TLCRLATVSE
+663 
-673 DEEKNIILLR
+673 
-683 LLEYLG
+683 
-689 HPNPY
+689 
-694 ICAVAYNELSKLA
+694 
-707 QQFSLTPAGLFR
+707 
-719 PYWRTLSVTVIKN
+719 
-732 LQSRP
+732 
-737 YMAEQLC
+737 MAEQLC

-762 LPYLVS
+762 LPYLVL

-820 LADIDPAF
+820 LADVDPAF

-865 ALHRLATFVPRKIAH
+865 ALHRLATFVPRKIPH

-930 INIAQGHVS
+930 IKIAQGHVS

-946 ACLRSALDI
+946 ACLRSALEI

-970 SSLSEEDLEPIID
+970 SSLGEEDLEPIID

-995 LTEESRNRA
+995 LTEESRNSA
-1004 CQLIDHILTNHSSL
+1004 CKLIDHILTNHSSL
-1018 VRDTFNTMPSLA
+1018 VRDTFDTMPSLA
-1030 SIPEMATFDAKI
+1030 SIPEMAAFDAKI

-1110 CCVKFSTTSDSITLL
+1110 CCVKFSTTSDSITLF

-1161 TVAFILFFLQHV
+1161 TVAFIIFFLQHV

-1245 VVTNHTDVN
+1245 VVTSYTEVN

-1325 LQHELMSVLSHP
+1325 LQYELMSVLSHP
-1337 IPETNNH
+1337 IPETNNN
-1344 ARETIISSSQVRIPV
+1344 ARETIMS
-1359 ELNWL
+1359 
-1364 SSWLQGKK
+1364 
-1372 KHLNGL
+1372 
-1378 NHNSNQTSR
+1378 
-1387 SHKDQ
+1387 
-1392 TRDTLIDKYS
+1392 S
-1402 SQIKSVENLLSLI
+1402 SQIKSVENLVSSI

-1453 SNLEPLYQRL
+1453 FGLEPLYQRL

-1600 KQDESFTDKINE
+1600 KQNEAFTDKINE
-1612 LRLNVARSLTTNS
+1612 LRLTVARSLTTNS

-1698 DISAAWLTSARLSR
+1698 DLSAAWLTSARLSR

-1760 SANEIT
+1760 SANEVT
-1766 SSTSSS
+1766 PSASSS

-1781 SGRGQHQNESTAL
+1781 SGHGQHQNESTAL

-1897 SIVEQP
+1897 SIIEQP

-1941 QAALL
+1941 QAAL
-1946 FTILPQVV
+1946 
-1954 ARICHPNITVY
+1954 
-1965 DLLTRIVAKA
+1965 
-1975 VHNFPQQGLWT
+1975 
-1986 VLAVVKSSNK
+1986 
-1996 ERAKRGYNCLQKII
+1996 

-2020 STASEIRRMIT
+2020 SAASEIRRMIT

-2057 GRHLGFNHKVAP
+2057 GRNLGFNHKVAP

-2099 PRDPTTIEAILDEAQ
+2099 PRDPTTIEAVLDEAQ
-2114 ILNSLQKPRKI
+2114 VLNSLQKPRKI

-2208 ERGISPNYNEIRHH
+2208 ERGISPNYNEIRHN

-2326 FRLTHNMIDAFGAYG
+2326 FRLTHNMVDAFGAYG

-2435 ASITSY
+2435 ASICY
-2441 SGYLAREIQLPAPK
+2441 
-2455 ITRNTPLGLSQ
+2455 
-2466 YTTRH
+2466 
-2471 KTAKIWM
+2471 
-2478 LKFGCGHGSG
+2478 
-2488 LDCDFDCCN
+2488 
-2497 HSCCSLGSGV
+2497 SLGSGV
-2507 DDAASLYEDYL
+2507 GDAASLCEDYL
-2518 CAPVVSEIERN
+2518 CAAVVSEIERS
-2529 MTENEQEI
+2529 MTENEQVI
-2537 AI
+2537 AILMQSGVYRCHGVLQVDRLRAVWAEMTGLQMTLGHI

>member
-1 MATEGENERA
+1 MTTGGENEQAIAPRD
-11 AVSGNA
+11 A

-28 SRFVPHLATQG
+28 SRFAPHLATQG
-39 NETHLTRET
+39 HESQLTRET
-48 FAQLRRELLSEIQSQ
+48 FAQLRLELLSESQ
-63 LRVDEDVT
+63 NQRRVDEDVT

-82 AGLEISPHGDTS
+82 AGLEICPNGSAPD
-94 EQDRE
+94 QDLE
-99 GQVLDCLDIIQTSIE
+99 GQVLDCLDIIHASIE
-114 KAPQALWENS
+114 KAPQVLWETS
-124 DPFILGE
+124 DPLILGE

-136 LFAWLILR
+136 LFAWLILH
-144 LIRLATT
+144 LIRLAGT
-151 WTSETVREKIQL
+151 WTSEAVCEKTQFL
-163 LYILCSLEIFQRS
+163 CATLAYSQFRHGRSLPTSYAVAAFLRACTSDILCSLEGSQHS
-176 NPWDARLRGL
+176 NVQGRHP
-186 SIPAA
+186 
-191 NGSLIEDAQNL
+191 GSLTMPGPDGKLMNDIQHLAL
-202 GLSPELFKKNTD
+202 PTALLKIKTA
-214 LGGFAQ
+214 LGGFMP

-231 FNPRGE
+231 FIPRGDM
-237 IQPHAKHHDFI
+237 QMCAKKHDFI
-248 LRQNFSWVLNGFHRL
+248 LRQNVSWVLNGFLRL
-263 RQVIIEWLQT
+263 KKVILGRLQN
-273 KGAQLTSEDA
+273 GGPHLNPEDEN
-283 IVPLQYLTYLH
+283 ISLQYLTCLH
-294 RCCVPDSTLAGL
+294 RCCAPDSTLADL
-306 LSNMSLTS
+306 HSDVNLASN
-314 TWSQCL
+314 WSQCL
-320 CGFLTLENIGKLPSV
+320 CDFLYLENIGRLPSL
-335 QVILGRFLCDL
+335 QAHLGRYFDDL
-346 TETAKSSQSLVQQ
+346 TQAAKNSQSLVQHLSGTVLMTLSS
-359 LRETLLPVLTE
+359 LRA
-370 VKDGDSIF
+370 
-378 QSLDSCLWSP
+378 
-388 LQTLHTQLLD
+388 LHAQLLD
-398 TAPPLTV
+398 EPLLSTVPLVQGSLEGIPEQSNIALRRSGFSHPPEL
-405 YSPKGLP
+405 
-412 GDVYEEPDAAF
+412 
-423 QRAGVLHQAEPN
+423 N
-435 EYARPS
+435 EDARPP
-441 KRLCL
+441 KRLCFSITPAASAHHSL
-446 PGPPIGST
+446 LNVLMRGMST
-454 NHGLFHLLVGKVSA
+454 
-468 ILQSDCGKTM
+468 ILGSDCGGTI
-478 ADLRT
+478 ASLCT
-483 SIQTSYDELSEFKKT
+483 SIQASYDGLSDSQKI
-498 ELLDNLGK
+498 ELLNMLGK
-506 ICCATAGKL
+506 TCCAVAHKL
-515 LRKPSDVIKRDTL
+515 LRKPSDFRKTHILVCEICDVEQ
-528 FCQTCDT
+528 CQPDHM
-535 DQYQNDRAGNEEHP
+535 GNSEESEF
-549 GFEEIWSLFNFILP
+549 GDLWSIFNFILP
-563 KLTRPPGPRI
+563 RLTRTPGPRI
-573 SAMVALRR
+573 AAMVALRR
-581 ILMHAPNSNQMH
+581 ILAHAPNSDQMH
-593 ISNSASGE
+593 ISTSASGE

-612 ELRVAT
+612 ELRIAT
-618 GHSVVAFV
+618 GHTVVTFV
-626 RSNLPTD
+626 RSNLSTD

-639 VVVLEWLKNVSGKDD
+639 VVVLEWLKNLSGKDD

-663 TLCRLATVSE
+663 TLYGLAIVSG

-689 HPNPY
+689 HSNPY

-719 PYWRTLSVTVIKN
+719 PYWRTLSVTVVKN

-737 YMAEQLC
+737 HMAEQLC

-754 LRLTEVHV
+754 LRLTEVHI
-762 LPYLVS
+762 LPYLVL

-820 LADIDPAF
+820 LAEIDPAF

-853 DAGEQKKERFNQ
+853 DAGEQKKEKFNH
-865 ALHRLATFVPRKIAH
+865 ALRRLATFVPRKVTH
-880 GSSSKKADLSHF
+880 GSSSKKADLSQF

-946 ACLRSALDI
+946 ACLRSALEI

-970 SSLSEEDLEPIID
+970 SSLGEEDLEPIID
-983 QTLAIVIRYWDN
+983 QTLAIVIRYWGG
-995 LTEESRNRA
+995 LTEESRNHAR
-1004 CQLIDHILTNHSSL
+1004 QLIDYILTNHPRL
-1018 VRDTFNTMPSLA
+1018 VQDTFNTMPSLA
-1030 SIPEMATFDAKI
+1030 SIPELAAFDDKI
-1042 NDMRAQMDVR
+1042 NDLRAQMDVR

-1079 FLSANEEFL
+1079 FLSTNEDFL

-1110 CCVKFSTTSDSITLL
+1110 CCVKFSNNSDSITLL

-1173 LVDAFLSASNT
+1173 LVEAFLSASNT

-1194 QGLLKF
+1194 QGLLRF
-1200 CKLNAVLTQRSRDLQ
+1200 CKLNAVYDQRSRDFQ

-1245 VVTNHTDVN
+1245 VVTNHTEVN

-1262 THSEWLRTLVQ
+1262 THSEWLRTFVQ
-1273 DLLQTGNGDNAKMV
+1273 DLLRSGNGDNAKMV

-1302 SSFLLPFAVLNRIVG
+1302 SAFLLPFAVLNRIVG
-1317 GTVQEQHN
+1317 GTEEEQHD
-1325 LQHELMSVLSHP
+1325 LQRELMNVLSHP
-1337 IPETNNH
+1337 IPETNNND
-1344 ARETIISSSQVRIPV
+1344 RETIISSSQSVFEV
-1359 ELNWL
+1359 LDYL
-1364 SSWLQGKK
+1364 SRWLQGKK

-1378 NHNSNQTSR
+1378 NHSSHQTSR
-1387 SHKDQ
+1387 SNKDLS
-1392 TRDTLIDKYS
+1392 RDMLIEKYS
-1402 SQIKSVENLLSLI
+1402 SQIKSVESLLSSI

-1439 YIRKSKVHPESQER
+1439 YIRKSKAQRESQER
-1453 SNLEPLYQRL
+1453 ASLEPLYQRL

-1546 ENESAAS
+1546 ESESAAS

-1558 AVEASWIMSRW
+1558 AVEASWIMGRW

-1576 DLCAKQGTEEFNVGI
+1576 GLCAKQGTDEFNVGI
-1591 GSALDALRR
+1591 GSALDALRQ
-1600 KQDESFTDKINE
+1600 KQDRAFTDKINE
-1612 LRLNVARSLTTNS
+1612 LRLSVARSLTTNT
-1625 VASLQACHDDM
+1625 VASLQSCHDDM

-1642 SEVESIAKAQSGQS
+1642 AEVEAIAKAQPNQS
-1656 RPGLLGA
+1656 HWGLLGA

-1685 RATMELAGEFADS
+1685 RATMELTGNFADS

-1760 SANEIT
+1760 SANEAVP
-1766 SSTSSS
+1766 STSSNE
-1772 VEIEAMSFL
+1772 VEAMSFL
-1781 SGRGQHQNESTAL
+1781 SGHGQHQNESTAL

-1954 ARICHPNITVY
+1954 ARICHNNSTVY
-1965 DLLTRIVAKA
+1965 DLLMRIVAKA

-1996 ERAKRGYNCLQKII
+1996 ERAKRGYNCLQKIM

-2020 STASEIRRMIT
+2020 AKGSEIRRMIT

-2047 VEEKSSRVQL
+2047 VEDKTSKVQL
-2057 GRHLGFNHKVAP
+2057 GRTLGFNHKVAP

-2099 PRDPTTIEAILDEAQ
+2099 PRDPTTIEAVLDEAQ

-2208 ERGISPNYNEIRHH
+2208 ERGISPNASSPPHRMMRM
-2222 LNEICADRSFAKLP
+2222 LTKLP

-2387 VNVPDTP
+2387 ANVPDTP

-2401 RNKLRGFMSK
+2401 RNKLRGYMSK

-2429 TDKKKL
+2429 TDKRKL
-2435 ASITSY
+2435 AAMYI
-2441 SGYLAREIQLPAPK
+2441 G
-2455 ITRNTPLGLSQ
+2455 
-2466 YTTRH
+2466 
-2471 KTAKIWM
+2471 W
-2478 LKFGCGHGSG
+2478 
-2488 LDCDFDCCN
+2488 
-2497 HSCCSLGSGV
+2497 
-2507 DDAASLYEDYL
+2507 
-2518 CAPVVSEIERN
+2518 CAFF
-2529 MTENEQEI
+2529 
-2537 AI
+2537 